1 MRKILLLT
9 LCLCLLVSP
18 ALGET
23 AGEQEA
29 LSRTE
34 LIAWRAALLQTLKT
48 LPVQNNPSETN
59 DPNGSDTWL
68 YAYDFGMV
76 ELGRESLEGEGNP
89 IESVEVL
96 TTGVSCPR
104 DVEVGDTLETVLAA
118 YPNENPTLSGDASYA
133 ALYVRED
140 GTLEDGNG
148 WGWVLRRGSTVDCVQ
163 YAASAPAEGL
173 PGYREEVT
181 VRYLIENGVVAS
193 IQISGFDQ
201 LISDAESLA
210 NLASVQEISAVS
222 TYTPSGE
229 PVSGGPF
236 AAADLSFDGLDF
248 TAAPE
253 TFQAVLGAPLSDE
266 TSADGAVR
274 TLTYAGALVECV
286 QVDGQWRAS
295 ALLAMQAGVPGP
307 RGVVVG
313 DALEGVL
320 TRFGADAQTLSGAT
334 VPLYGEAGEGDWG
347 LLSDGEGGSRVAEY
361 VCVTDEGTYGLRM
374 TFFDGVMS
382 EYLLY
387 RQEGA

>member
-18 ALGET
+18 ALGAT

-140 GTLEDGNG
+140 G
-148 WGWVLRRGSTVDCVQ
+148 RSR
-163 YAASAPAEGL
+163 AATAGAGCC
-173 PGYREEVT
+173 
-181 VRYLIENGVVAS
+181 
-193 IQISGFDQ
+193 
-201 LISDAESLA
+201 
-210 NLASVQEISAVS
+210 
-222 TYTPSGE
+222 
-229 PVSGGPF
+229 
-236 AAADLSFDGLDF
+236 AAARRW
-248 TAAPE
+248 TACSMPPARLRKGCP
-253 TFQAVLGAPLSDE
+253 
-266 TSADGAVR
+266 
-274 TLTYAGALVECV
+274 
-286 QVDGQWRAS
+286 
-295 ALLAMQAGVPGP
+295 
-307 RGVVVG
+307 
-313 DALEGVL
+313 
-320 TRFGADAQTLSGAT
+320 AT
-334 VPLYGEAGEGDWG
+334 EKR
-347 LLSDGEGGSRVAEY
+347 SR
-361 VCVTDEGTYGLRM
+361 CVT
-374 TFFDGVMS
+374 
-382 EYLLY
+382 
-387 RQEGA
+387 